1 MIITNSMVKNNL
13 NNYANKNN
21 KISRDIKYG
30 KLFKRVTWLYETD
43 PNTSDYL
50 LAGSIY
56 GPSYISFEYALSFY
70 VKILWNFSK

>member
-30 KLFKRVTWLYETD
+30 KLFKRVT
-43 PNTSDYL
+43 
-50 LAGSIY
+50 
-56 GPSYISFEYALSFY
+56 
-70 VKILWNFSK
+70 